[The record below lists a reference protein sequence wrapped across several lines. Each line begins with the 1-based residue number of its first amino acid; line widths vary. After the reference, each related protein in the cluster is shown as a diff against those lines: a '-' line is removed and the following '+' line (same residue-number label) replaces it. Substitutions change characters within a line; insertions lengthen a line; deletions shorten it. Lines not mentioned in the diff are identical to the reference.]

1 MKKYL
6 TKKNIILSSIILVI
20 LVMIVLLIFFNPFI
34 YFKVNGDNVIT
45 VDVDSNYSLPPVKAY
60 MFNNNITNKIE
71 KKDNINIKKIG
82 KYEVTYKV
90 KYLLTTKKLTIIVN
104 VVDRELPNIVLNGE
118 ENIII
123 CPNKEYVEEGYIAID
138 NYDGD
143 ITDKVEI
150 KNNDTYLE
158 YIVKDSSNNEF
169 SIKRNIKKEDK
180 ELPIITLSGNSKYKI
195 SLGSKYSEKGYSATD
210 NCDGDISSDVEVTNN
225 INVNK
230 VGTYTITY
238 KAKDSSGNEVI
249 ATRKIEVV
257 DNTKSNDYVNIVNG
271 PTYIN
276 GILIVNKKY
285 SIPKDFGGTN
295 STATNALY
303 SLQDAASL
311 AGFSLPLVSGYRS
324 YNRQNT
330 IYNNYVKNYGQAS
343 ADTFSARPGHSEH
356 QTGLAFDIGKIDDN
370 FGNTPAGTWLKN
382 NAHYYGFII
391 RYPKGKENITGY
403 KYEPWHIRYLGVSIA
418 TEIYNKGV
426 TLEEYLGV

>member
-6 TKKNIILSSIILVI
+6 TKKNIILSIVILVI
-20 LVMIVLLIFFNPFI
+20 LVIIVLLIFFNPFL

-418 TEIYNKGV
+418 TDIYNKGV

>member
-6 TKKNIILSSIILVI
+6 TKKNIILSIVILVI
-20 LVMIVLLIFFNPFI
+20 LVIIVLLIFFNPFL

-82 KYEVTYKV
+82 KYEITYKV

-123 CPNKEYVEEGYIAID
+123 CPNKEYVEEGYSASD

-391 RYPKGKENITGY
+391 RYPKGKEHITGY

>member
-1 MKKYL
+1 M
-6 TKKNIILSSIILVI
+6 
-20 LVMIVLLIFFNPFI
+20 
-34 YFKVNGDNVIT
+34 
-45 VDVDSNYSLPPVKAY
+45 
-60 MFNNNITNKIE
+60 
-71 KKDNINIKKIG
+71 
-82 KYEVTYKV
+82 
-90 KYLLTTKKLTIIVN
+90 
-104 VVDRELPNIVLNGE
+104 
-118 ENIII
+118 
-123 CPNKEYVEEGYIAID
+123 
-138 NYDGD
+138 
-143 ITDKVEI
+143 
-150 KNNDTYLE
+150 
-158 YIVKDSSNNEF
+158 
-169 SIKRNIKKEDK
+169 
-180 ELPIITLSGNSKYKI
+180 
-195 SLGSKYSEKGYSATD
+195 GSKYSEKGYSATD